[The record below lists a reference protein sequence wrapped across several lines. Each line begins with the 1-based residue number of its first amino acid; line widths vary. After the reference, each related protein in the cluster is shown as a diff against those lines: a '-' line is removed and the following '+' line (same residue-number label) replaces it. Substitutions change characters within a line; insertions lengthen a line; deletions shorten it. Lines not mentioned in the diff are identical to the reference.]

1 MEKADILKIN
11 KLVFEYILSL
21 DDVELKQL
29 LSGVKI
35 LELKD
40 GEDVGEKLVSNK
52 ISNKKAGE
60 KKLDSTKRKPK
71 ASGMKNDIDDKRL
84 EEVLIKLNSVITK
97 EEAYDYL
104 NKSGFKVN
112 ELKAIAKKAEI
123 FVKSRSKK
131 QEIIDKLVQGT
142 VGVKI
147 KMKILTEG

>member
-104 NKSGFKVN
+104 KKSGFKVN